1 MIDCESVNNVQY
13 FICYPMDLD
22 TFRYT
27 TTNYIKPTVKSS
39 ANNLQRQVTINSNLP
54 KLYHQQHVQ
63 EMYDTDYGRS
73 FSTSSLSFC
82 IRDIKTKYNAYK
94 YSAQKRNIGFQLNFK
109 ECTKL
114 FTQPCYYCG
123 LQPQYNRLT
132 GLNGI
137 DRKDSDGDYTLNNVV
152 ASCSTCNMAKGVL
165 MRKDF
170 IAMAQ
175 HITLQKIKRKLA
187 KSQSH
192 DKQKLYQ
199 QTIKYLLSVIHG
211 NHSMNDDDDYYNN
224 NNDDSSSAAV
234 YKEKHT
240 EETRKELVYVNHR
253 NSDLNDLEDFVL
265 GLK

>member
-1 MIDCESVNNVQY
+1 
-13 FICYPMDLD
+13 MDLD

-27 TTNYIKPTVKSS
+27 NYIKPAAAAAAAKVS

-63 EMYDTDYGRS
+63 EMYEIDHERS
-73 FSTSSLSFC
+73 FSTLSFC
-82 IRDIKTKYNAYK
+82 IRDIKIKYNTYK

-114 FTQPCYYCG
+114 FIQPCYYCG
-123 LQPQYNRLT
+123 LQPQYNRSV

-137 DRKDSDGDYTLNNVV
+137 DRKDSDGHYTLDNVV
-152 ASCSTCNMAKGVL
+152 ACCSTCNMAKGVL

-175 HITLQKIKRKLA
+175 HITLQKIKRKA
-187 KSQSH
+187 QKTQSY
-192 DKQKLYQ
+192 DKKKLYQ
-199 QTIKYLLSVIHG
+199 QTIKHLLSVIHPDTSEKDVQTLQK
-211 NHSMNDDDDYYNN
+211 HSMTIVDRHDEDHLNC
-224 NNDDSSSAAV
+224 
-234 YKEKHT
+234 H
-240 EETRKELVYVNHR
+240 H
-253 NSDLNDLEDFVL
+253 NDLEDFVL